1 MIQKP
6 INLTLPASDDAG
18 GADLISLPTTQTC
31 SDYAIQARGNVDM
44 KISDVQDMTTY
55 WTVKA
60 GTAQSLAE
68 IFGVGG
74 VALFY
79 AISGGA
85 ASVVE
90 VLPLKNKN
98 Y

>member
-6 INLTLPASDDAG
+6 INATLPISSGTAA
-18 GADLISLPTTQTC
+18 LISLPATQTC
-31 SDYAIQARGNVDM
+31 SDYAIQARAAVDM
-44 KISDVQDMTTY
+44 KISDVEAMTTY

-60 GTAQSLAE
+60 GTAQSMAE
-68 IFGVGG
+68 IFGAGG
-74 VALFY
+74 ISLFY
-79 AISGGA
+79 AISGSD

-90 VLPLKNKN
+90 ILPLKNKN